1 MYNITIY
8 IQLTQK
14 KESTM
19 YGTIAKIKV
28 KKGMEEAAIK
38 DTQRDIS
45 GKGYIGHYLYKMDDN
60 PDEFYIVVVFESK
73 ESYHANAQR
82 PETNAD
88 YERMLEYV
96 EGEPEW
102 KDGEIVMKAGF

>member
-1 MYNITIY
+1 
-8 IQLTQK
+8 
-14 KESTM
+14 M

-38 DTQRDIS
+38 DAQRDRS
-45 GKGYIGHYLYKMDDN
+45 SVKGYIGGYVYKMDDN

-88 YERMLEYV
+88 YERMLEYI

-102 KDGEIVMKAGF
+102 NDGEIVMKAGF

>member
-14 KESTM
+14 KENTM

-38 DTQRDIS
+38 DAQRDIS
-45 GKGYIGHYLYKMDDN
+45 GKGYTGHYLYKMDDN
-60 PDEFYIVVVFESK
+60 PDEFNIY
-73 ESYHANAQR
+73 
-82 PETNAD
+82 
-88 YERMLEYV
+88 
-96 EGEPEW
+96 G
-102 KDGEIVMKAGF
+102 